1 VLAITYS
8 PLVRLVFAILIL
20 LFENVLSEDIIDLND
35 IELGWSLKRQNEAFL
50 F

>member
-1 VLAITYS
+1 MLAITYS

-20 LFENVLSEDIIDLND
+20 LFENVLSEDIDLND

>member
-20 LFENVLSEDIIDLND
+20 LFENVLSEDIDLND